1 METAPQYNA
10 DCQIP
15 LNPPFSKGD
24 FLNCPSL
31 AKGGEGG
38 FCYHCGQELPSESF
52 RETIKGREFNFC
64 CQGCQ
69 AICRYIHDAGLA
81 SYYDKRDKSR
91 PGGPPLL
98 LSEDME
104 AYVDPMFVKAEGAVN
119 EISLLIE
126 GVHCAAC
133 IWLIERVLGKT
144 EGVVSARINLS
155 TSRARVQWNGTMVDP
170 GEIIRKIASLGY
182 NATPYDPS
190 SSEAPLAKKSADM
203 MIRMAV
209 AGFCSVAAMF
219 LAEGLYA
226 GYFWGIDA
234 SSRNF
239 MQWLSLI
246 ITTPAVFYSGIPF
259 MRGAYNG
266 LRNRA
271 MTMDLPI
278 SLGALITYFYS
289 AWATVNKRGDVYFDS
304 AAMFIFL
311 ILIGRYLEAAS
322 KRKAGSATERL
333 LSLGAK
339 TARVVR
345 DGERTT
351 VPVNAVAVGDLVEVR
366 PGEKIAVDGIVTEGE
381 SRVDE
386 SMLTGESRPVK
397 KFIGS
402 QVSGAALNMDGTFI
416 FRATKIGDDTILSKI
431 IRLVEDAQSS
441 KASIQRVADR
451 IAAYF
456 VPAILG
462 IAALTYLYWS
472 IHDPGHAVIYS
483 IAVLIITCPCAL
495 ALATPAAII
504 AGTGAGAREGIL
516 IKNGEVLEKA
526 HKATHI
532 IFDKTGTLTEGK
544 MGVVNIVVSG
554 RWSGVSAE
562 DELLRLA
569 SIVEKGSEHPI
580 GKAIVREATDRKLD
594 LNINVKGFKAYPGK
608 GVEGK
613 IEWPVVG
620 GQWSEVS
627 IGNKRFMFE
636 KRLQIPEELIVEEE
650 RLSSEGKTVVFVS
663 TGHWPLATDH
673 SLFALIAISDR
684 VRPEAKDAVADLK
697 KMGLKVTVLTGDN
710 RRVAEA
716 IARTVGADNVIAEVL
731 PEEKEAT
738 VRGLQEKGEIVIMVG
753 DGINDAPALARA
765 DIGMAVGSGTD
776 VAIESADIVLLNSN
790 PLSVSRAV
798 KISRKTFGI
807 IKGNLGISVLYNIL
821 FTPLAA
827 LGFIVPV
834 VAGIAMPLSSL
845 VVIGNSI
852 RAGRITKSPLS
863 SLFQRGVKTASPF
876 GKGGLRGI

>member
-1 METAPQYNA
+1 MRSEAIKEDEKLRRYEVENFSTSQL
-10 DCQIP
+10 
-15 LNPPFSKGD
+15 LNLSTSK
-24 FLNCPSL
+24 
-31 AKGGEGG
+31 K
-38 FCYHCGQELPSESF
+38 FCYHCGQELPSEPF
-52 RETIKGREFNFC
+52 RETIKGREHKFC
-64 CQGCQ
+64 CRGCQ
-69 AICRYIHDAGLA
+69 AVCRYIYDAGLA
-81 SYYDKRDKSR
+81 GYYEKRDKSR

-98 LSEDME
+98 LANDIAASI
-104 AYVDPMFVKAEGAVN
+104 DPKFVRVSGDIN
-119 EISLLIE
+119 EVSVIIE
-126 GVHCAAC
+126 GIHCAAC
-133 IWLIERVLGKT
+133 IWLIERVLGET
-144 EGVVSARINLS
+144 DGVAAARVNFS
-155 TSRARVQWNGTMVDP
+155 TSRARVQWDGTRITPDD
-170 GEIIRKIASLGY
+170 IIRKIASLGY
-182 NATPYDPS
+182 GTMPYDPS
-190 SSEAPLAKKSADM
+190 SSETPLLKKSIDM
-203 MIRMAV
+203 QIRMVV
-209 AGFCSVAAMF
+209 AGFCTVAAMF

-246 ITTPAVFYSGIPF
+246 ITAPVVFYSGTPF
-259 MRGAYNG
+259 IRGAYNG

-278 SLGALITYFYS
+278 ALGALITYFYS
-289 AWATVNKRGDVYFDS
+289 AWATLNKRGDVYFDS

-339 TARVVR
+339 AATVIK

-351 VPVNAVAVGDLVEVR
+351 VPVNAVSVRDWVEVK
-366 PGEKIAVDGIVTEGE
+366 PGGKIPVDGIIMDGE

-397 KFIGS
+397 KVVGS
-402 QVSGAALNMDGTFI
+402 QVSGATMNMDGTFI
-416 FRATKIGDDTILSKI
+416 FRATKVGDDTVLSKI

-451 IAAYF
+451 IATYF

-462 IAALTYLYWS
+462 IAVLTYVYWS
-472 IHDPGHAVIYS
+472 IYDPGHAVIYA

-504 AGTGAGAREGIL
+504 TGTGAGAKEGIL

-562 DELLRLA
+562 DELLHLA

-594 LNINVKGFKAYPGK
+594 LDINMKGFKAYPGK

-613 IEWPVVG
+613 FRDQRSEFGVMVG
-620 GQWSEVS
+620 
-627 IGNKRFMFE
+627 NRRFIVERGFH
-636 KRLQIPEELIVEEE
+636 IPEELLNAEEK
-650 RLSSEGKTVVFVS
+650 LNSEGKTVVYVS
-663 TGHWPLATDH
+663 CVSVSG
-673 SLFALIAISDR
+673 SLSIREREGVRVGIIAISDR
-684 VRPEAKDAVADLK
+684 VRSEAKTAVAALK

-716 IARTVGADNVIAEVL
+716 IARTVGADDVIAEVL
-731 PEEKEAT
+731 PEEKEAI
-738 VRGLQEKGEIVIMVG
+738 VKGLQERGEVVIMVG
-753 DGINDAPALARA
+753 DGINDAPALVRA

-798 KISRKTFGI
+798 EISRKTFGI
-807 IKGNLGISVLYNIL
+807 IKGNLWISLLYNIIL
-821 FTPLAA
+821 TPLAA

-852 RAGRITKSPLS
+852 RAGKITPLS
-863 SLFQRGVKTASPF
+863 SPLN
-876 GKGGLRGI
+876 LRGD

>member
-1 METAPQYNA
+1 METALKYSSESNPSHP
-10 DCQIP
+10 P
-15 LNPPFSKGD
+15 LNIKGEEKR
-24 FLNCPSL
+24 
-31 AKGGEGG
+31 A
-38 FCYHCGQELPSESF
+38 CYHCGQDLPSEPF

-69 AICRYIHDAGLA
+69 AVCNYIFDAGLA
-81 SYYDKRDKSR
+81 GYYEKRDKSR

-98 LSEDME
+98 LSEDMG
-104 AYVDPMFVKAEGAVN
+104 AHIDPVFVKAEGDIN
-119 EISLLIE
+119 EMSLLIE
-126 GVHCAAC
+126 GIHCAAC
-133 IWLIERVLGKT
+133 IWLIERVLGET
-144 EGVVSARINLS
+144 DGVVSARVNLS
-155 TSRARVQWNGTMVDP
+155 TSRARVQWHGTMIDP
-170 GEIIRKIASLGY
+170 GEIICKITSLGY

-190 SSEAPLAKKSADM
+190 SSEAPLAKNSVDM

-209 AGFCSVAAMF
+209 AGFCTVAAMF

-246 ITTPAVFYSGIPF
+246 ITTPAVFYSGTPF
-259 MRGAYNG
+259 IRGAYNG

-278 SLGALITYFYS
+278 ALGALITYFYS

-339 TARVVR
+339 TATVIK
-345 DGERTT
+345 DGERIT
-351 VPVNAVAVGDLVEVR
+351 VPVNAVSVGDLVEVR
-366 PGEKIAVDGIVTEGE
+366 PGEKIPVDGIVVEGE
-381 SRVDE
+381 ARVDE

-397 KFIGS
+397 KDVGS
-402 QVSGAALNMDGTFI
+402 LVSGAAMNMDGAFI
-416 FRATKIGDDTILSKI
+416 FRATKVGDDTVLSKI

-441 KASIQRVADR
+441 KASIQRVADS

-462 IAALTYLYWS
+462 IAAFTYLYWS
-472 IHDPGHAVIYS
+472 IHDPGHAVIYA

-544 MGVVNIVVSG
+544 MGVTDIIAADCPSTGSG
-554 RWSGVSAE
+554 RAASPFMLSLSKHE
-562 DELLRLA
+562 NELLQLA
-569 SIVEKGSEHPI
+569 ALIEKGSEHPI
-580 GKAIVREATDRKLD
+580 GKAIVREAVERKLD
-594 LNINVKGFKAYPGK
+594 LNRKVDGFKAYSGK

-613 IEWPVVG
+613 SGVG
-620 GQWSEVS
+620 DRELGVMV
-627 IGNKRFMFE
+627 GNRRFIVERGFH
-636 KRLQIPEELIVEEE
+636 IPEELLKAEE
-650 RLSSEGKTVVFVS
+650 RLNNEGKTVVYVS
-663 TGHWPLATDH
+663 SS
-673 SLFALIAISDR
+673 SLTARYSSLGLIAISDR
-684 VRPEAKDAVADLK
+684 VRPEAKDAVAALK

-710 RRVAEA
+710 KRVAEA
-716 IARTVGADNVIAEVL
+716 IAGTVGADNVIAEVL
-731 PEEKEAT
+731 PEEKEAI
-738 VRGLQEKGEIVIMVG
+738 VRGLQEKGDVVIMVG
-753 DGINDAPALARA
+753 DGINDAPALVRA

-798 KISRKTFGI
+798 QISRKTFGI
-807 IKGNLGISVLYNIL
+807 IKGNFGISLLYNII

-852 RAGRITKSPLS
+852 RAGRSK
-863 SLFQRGVKTASPF
+863 
-876 GKGGLRGI
+876 

>member
-1 METAPQYNA
+1 MEAALKYSSEINPPQS
-10 DCQIP
+10 P
-15 LNPPFSKGD
+15 LNLRGE
-24 FLNCPSL
+24 
-31 AKGGEGG
+31 AKGG
-38 FCYHCGQELPSESF
+38 CYHCGQELPSEPF
-52 RETIKGREFNFC
+52 RESINDRELDFC

-69 AICRYIHDAGLA
+69 AICIYIHDAGLA

-98 LSEDME
+98 LLKDMGTH
-104 AYVDPMFVKAEGAVN
+104 VDPMFVKGGGEIN
-119 EISLLIE
+119 EMSLLID
-126 GVHCAAC
+126 GIHCAAC
-133 IWLIERVLGKT
+133 IWLIERVLGET

-155 TSRARVQWNGTMVDP
+155 TSRARVQWHGTIIDP
-170 GEIIRKIASLGY
+170 GEIIRKITSLGY
-182 NATPYDPS
+182 SATPYDPS

-209 AGFCSVAAMF
+209 AGFCTVAAIF

-226 GYFWGIDA
+226 GYFWGIDS

-246 ITTPAVFYSGIPF
+246 ITAPAVFYSGMPF
-259 MRGAYNG
+259 MRGGYNG

-278 SLGALITYFYS
+278 ALGALITYFYS

-311 ILIGRYLEAAS
+311 ILIGRCLEAAS

-339 TARVVR
+339 TATVIK
-345 DGERTT
+345 DGERRT
-351 VPVNAVAVGDLVEVR
+351 VPVNAVSVGDLVEVK
-366 PGEKIAVDGIVTEGE
+366 PGEKIPVDGIIMEGE

-397 KFIGS
+397 KVVGS
-402 QVSGAALNMDGTFI
+402 QVFGATMNMDGTFI
-416 FRATKIGDDTILSKI
+416 FRATKIGDDTVLSKI

-504 AGTGAGAREGIL
+504 AGTGAGAKEGIL

-544 MGVVNIVVSG
+544 MGVVNTVVSG

-562 DELLRLA
+562 DELLHLA

-608 GVEGK
+608 GVEGT
-613 IEWPVVG
+613 IQWPVAG
-620 GQWSEVS
+620 GQWSVGLV
-627 IGNKRFMFE
+627 GNRRFME
-636 KRLQIPEELIVEEE
+636 ERGLQIPNDLLEKDEA
-650 RLSSEGKTVVFVS
+650 LSSEGKTVVFVS
-663 TGHWPLATDH
+663 TDHRPLTTDH
-673 SLFALIAISDR
+673 SLSGLIAISDR
-684 VRPEAKDAVADLK
+684 VRPEAKAAVSALK

-716 IARTVGADNVIAEVL
+716 IAKIVGADDVIAEVL
-731 PEEKEAT
+731 PEEKEAI
-738 VRGLQEKGEIVIMVG
+738 VKGLQEKGEVVIMVG
-753 DGINDAPALARA
+753 DGINDAPALVRA
-765 DIGMAVGSGTD
+765 DIGIAVGSGTD

-798 KISRKTFGI
+798 EISRKTFGI
-807 IKGNLGISVLYNIL
+807 IKGNLGISLLYNII

-852 RAGRITKSPLS
+852 RAGK
-863 SLFQRGVKTASPF
+863 K
-876 GKGGLRGI
+876 